1 MPEGV
6 VYDVSDV
13 LGLICL
19 WNAEGQSG
27 NAGATPMLE
36 VGRDVFTDRTWQTP
50 KGHCL
55 NDVVW
60 NAVMVARGP
69 PPPTN
74 PRLEPSVWPGKYTCL
89 STQTPPLTFLPQP
102 LAPHTR
108 WPTVGPGD
116 VPGTTSQLGLGP
128 LKPGSRRTD
137 SWPLM
142 ACKNQLKLVRWTARA
157 PSSCASLPAREKK
170 EQDGEWG
177 GGGGVGRGEGQI
189 QGLGHLSY
197 SSYYCCVTNDPQRS
211 Q

>member
-69 PPPTN
+69 PPSPTQGWSPVSGLEN
-74 PRLEPSVWPGKYTCL
+74 TPVFPHRL
-89 STQTPPLTFLPQP
+89 
-102 LAPHTR
+102 PH
-108 WPTVGPGD
+108 
-116 VPGTTSQLGLGP
+116 
-128 LKPGSRRTD
+128 
-137 SWPLM
+137 
-142 ACKNQLKLVRWTARA
+142 
-157 PSSCASLPAREKK
+157 
-170 EQDGEWG
+170 
-177 GGGGVGRGEGQI
+177 
-189 QGLGHLSY
+189 
-197 SSYYCCVTNDPQRS
+197 
-211 Q
+211 